1 MSLSVNRILSTSM
14 VLATPGQTKSDNTQN
29 EVKRVAR
36 TSFSDDRLAVKN
48 SVKGEAVFVLITVAL
63 EKGTQSGLALE
74 PGCKHS

>member
-1 MSLSVNRILSTSM
+1 M
-14 VLATPGQTKSDNTQN
+14 
-29 EVKRVAR
+29 AR
-36 TSFSDDRLAVKN
+36 TSFSDDRLTVKN